1 MRAIAENQEL
11 GRYKNWFF
19 FTLLYVVIDYGRPQD
34 IVPIGFLRPGMIA
47 ILILTGFLLMSC
59 RIKETDS
66 KQTRMMWL
74 FIILLGAYVPFARNN
89 YFAYQATLDMLLFM
103 PFILSVVVCVDS
115 MERLKKLIFVLILLM
130 LYISGYSFL
139 HRGVGSGNYFQDEND
154 VSLYINIWLPF
165 CLFLFF
171 AEKNK
176 FRRIVYGLSLVIGI
190 LAVIMSFS
198 RGGFVGLVS
207 CTFVSWLF
215 NPQKIKSL
223 IILCLLGAVFYVYS
237 ENLHSDPTR
246 KGGRSYWEEMATTT
260 DANDPTATGR
270 MESWKAGWRMFL
282 EHPFGVGGN
291 NFPVWFQDYQSDYFK
306 QGMWGRVAHSLWFTL
321 IPELGIFGIAI
332 YLLLLYFNLSDLFFI
347 NKLNPSDHPDYL
359 YLTMLS
365 RAFVGSFAGFFA
377 SGTFLSV
384 LYYPHYWYLTG
395 ILVAAKK
402 ISEKLQ
408 PIRSPD
414 KIEEDHVHSGN
425 GKHLRVNVVAKS
437 NVH

>member
-1 MRAIAENQEL
+1 MMEFDNNQDL

-19 FTLLYVVIDYGRPQD
+19 FVLLYIIIDYGRPQD
-34 IVPIGFLRPGMIA
+34 IIPIGFLRPGMIVV
-47 ILILTGFLLMSC
+47 LILTAFVVFCG
-59 RIKETDS
+59 RIKEADS
-66 KQTRMMWL
+66 RQTRMIGL
-74 FIILLGAYVPFARNN
+74 FIILLGFYVPFARNN
-89 YFAYQATLDMLLFM
+89 YFAYETTLGMLVFV

-115 MERLKKLIFVLILLM
+115 IERLKKLIFVLILLM
-130 LYISGYSFL
+130 IYNSGYSFL
-139 HRGVGSGNYFQDEND
+139 HHGLGSGNYLEDEND
-154 VSLYINIWLPF
+154 VALYINIWLPF

-171 AEKNK
+171 AEEHKLK
-176 FRRIVYGLSLVIGI
+176 KMVYALGLVIGI
-190 LAVIMSFS
+190 LAVVVSFS

-207 CTFVSWLF
+207 CAFVSWLF
-215 NPQKIKSL
+215 NPKKMKSL
-223 IILCLLGAVFYVYS
+223 IVLGLLALVFYSYTS
-237 ENLHSDPTR
+237 NYSDPSK
-246 KGGRSYWEEMATTT
+246 KGGRSYWQEMATTT
-260 DANDPTATGR
+260 DTSDATAEGR
-270 MESWKAGWRMFL
+270 IESWKAGWRMFL
-282 EHPFGVGGN
+282 GHPLGVGGN
-291 NFPVWFQDYQSDYFK
+291 NFEVWFPDYQSNYFK
-306 QGMWGRVAHSLWFTL
+306 AGMWGRVAHSLWFTL
-321 IPELGIFGIAI
+321 IPELGIFGMAI
-332 YLLLLYFNLSDLFFI
+332 YLLLLYYNFSDLFLI
-347 NKLNPSDHPDYL
+347 NKLSPSDHPDHL
-359 YLTMLS
+359 YLKMLT